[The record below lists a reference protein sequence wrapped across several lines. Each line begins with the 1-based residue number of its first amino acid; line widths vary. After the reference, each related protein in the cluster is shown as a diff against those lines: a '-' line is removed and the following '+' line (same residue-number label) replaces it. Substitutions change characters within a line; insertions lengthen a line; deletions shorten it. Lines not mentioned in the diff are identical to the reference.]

1 MTSLVRPPE
10 THQDRVAK
18 LKTAVL
24 MVHGKV
30 TVDELPESLFDVAA
44 ETLQMDNADG
54 DYAAGYMEGV
64 QNLLVNIAG
73 AVVDQDLMIG
83 DDNV

>member
-1 MTSLVRPPE
+1 MTSIPRPPE
-10 THQDRVAK
+10 THQDRVAW

-44 ETLQMDNADG
+44 ECVQPPVTEQ
-54 DYAAGYMEGV
+54 YKFGV
-64 QNLLVNIAG
+64 RDFLVNIAG